1 MNQKH
6 GASTH
11 DPSSEVVVVSDEN
24 VESPPSAESTSD
36 SSTSS
41 STDWPAVNAGGI
53 RKQWKC
59 LLHTRRE
66 QYLAQSWGHNAV
78 QYCAALISIGSTAIT
93 IHHSPPHTSGVSILP
108 EQPPRPAPSDPRQY
122 RTCSPSRGP
131 NFHCRPIPTCCEC
144 MQQ

>member
-78 QYCAALISIGSTAIT
+78 QYCAALISIGSTVIT
-93 IHHSPPHTSGVSILP
+93 IYYHPAHQQNQHTPKQS
-108 EQPPRPAPSDPRQY
+108 PRPAASDPTQH
-122 RTCSPSRGP
+122 RTCRPSRGP

-144 MQQ
+144 MHQ